1 MLVAAQESSSAGDSS
16 DPLQNTGV
24 LQNVLSYVGPGHCV
38 FVAPVS
44 KLWLRLYNK
53 VESQQLTVEDEYE
66 DYTVTCGP
74 KMTLLSSVFE
84 SVSRVRLA
92 YWYLHF
98 TTKTFQLAAG
108 KYADVATL
116 KEAHSLGMKYTKA
129 TMTGAVKCNKLAEVQ
144 FLHSQGCRWPSYML
158 EEAASDGH
166 YELVRFCSQNGCHWL
181 DPSLAPSF
189 AAQSGSIA
197 LMAYLMQ
204 QPESIAGLDAVVLR
218 VAAFKGHRP
227 LCEFLRALLC
237 PWDETVTRQAAAGGQ
252 LDTLRW
258 LIDSGCP
265 WTADGLRAAAG
276 ESGNIEVL
284 SYLQQQGLL
293 TRTEHLTDAL
303 EFAGGHG
310 QLAAAQW
317 LRAQG
322 ADWPTGSVC
331 SMWLGDVLEWATAN
345 GFTMPAN
352 AHEFGFFG
360 KNISQHLIIT

>member
-1 MLVAAQESSSAGDSS
+1 
-16 DPLQNTGV
+16 
-24 LQNVLSYVGPGHCV
+24 
-38 FVAPVS
+38 
-44 KLWLRLYNK
+44 
-53 VESQQLTVEDEYE
+53 
-66 DYTVTCGP
+66 
-74 KMTLLSSVFE
+74 MTLLSSVFE

-92 YWYLHF
+92 YWYLLF
-98 TTKTFQLAAG
+98 TTKAFQLAAG
-108 KYADVATL
+108 KHADVATL
-116 KEAHSLGMKYTKA
+116 GEAHSLGMKYTKS

-166 YELVRFCSQNGCHWL
+166 YELVRFCSSGCHWL

-204 QPESIAGLDAVVLR
+204 QPESMAGLDAVVLR
-218 VAAFKGHRP
+218 SA
-227 LCEFLRALLC
+227 LC

-265 WTADGLRAAAG
+265 WEADGLRATAG
-276 ESGNIEVL
+276 ESGSIEAL
-284 SYLQQQGLL
+284 TYLQQQGLL

-317 LRAQG
+317 LRVQG
-322 ADWPTGSVC
+322 AEWPTGSVC

-352 AHEFGFFG
+352 THQFGFF
-360 KNISQHLIIT
+360 